1 MAEVRFQPRPEVQ
14 SQVAID
20 QGLRSYM
27 LKVYNYMAAGLGIT
41 GLAAVVTYMAAVDT
55 SGGTVQL
62 TALGQLLFASP
73 LMWVIVLAPVAL
85 VFLLSFRIQKMSV
98 AAAQTTFW
106 VYAALVGV
114 SFASLGLVYTH
125 DSIARVFLITA
136 ATFAGMSLY
145 GYTTRRDLS
154 GMGSFLFMGLIG
166 IIIASLVNIFLAS
179 SAMAWVISV
188 LGVVIFTGLTAY
200 DTQKIKEMYFAAD
213 EVAVMGRKA
222 IMGALSLYLDF
233 INLFLMLLRLFGNRN

>member
-1 MAEVRFQPRPEVQ
+1 MAEVRYQPQ
-14 SQVAID
+14 TQTQVAID

-41 GLAAVVTYMAAVDT
+41 GVAAVATYMAAVDT
-55 SGGTVQL
+55 SSGTQQL
-62 TALGQLLFASP
+62 TPLGTMLFASP
-73 LMWVIVLAPVAL
+73 LMWVIVFAPVAL
-85 VFLLSFRIQKMSV
+85 VFFLSFRIQHMSV

-106 VYAALVGV
+106 VYAALVGI

-125 DSIARVFLITA
+125 GSIARVFMITA
-136 ATFAGMSLY
+136 GTFGAMSLY
-145 GYTTRRDLS
+145 GYTTKRDLT

-166 IIIASLVNIFLAS
+166 IIIASLVNIFFAS
-179 SAMAWVISV
+179 SAMNFIISV

-200 DTQKIKEMYFAAD
+200 DTQKIKEMYFAGD
-213 EVAVMGRKA
+213 EVATMGRKA

-233 INLFLMLLRLFGNRN
+233 INLFLMLLRLFGNRE